1 MAIAQSKPTVPD
13 IPKPTLP
20 HAIPENFMG
29 LTYDNSQ
36 QPITSLISY
45 VEGAPWTVDE
55 YYRQIVGQH
64 NDLKEVDVGLS
75 PEYQSYSKIIKLEL
89 RLQQE
94 LSGQTDQETQFTS
107 VEGSALVYGFL
118 EPNPNDYFIAE
129 VSHLRKA
136 LFRVTTVD
144 RVTWRRESVF
154 GIQFTMVDYV
164 DRIPLQVQ
172 NLKDKTTSVY
182 VFSKD
187 RLMENLNPYLRT
199 ETYAIIN
206 DLNNARKKI
215 GDYYLS
221 AFSYTSTRTLNMP
234 GQPGKR
240 IYDCF
245 LVDFCMATMG
255 YLEFPDMI
263 KIKQLPT
270 DGDQYLRQPQF
281 WKAILDR
288 DPLQIQLGN
297 QKMALART
305 DLFLRNTWLK
315 TLFAARM
322 DFIVYPKTPDI
333 SLVSGEDLLPK
344 PTFKEGLKMTTG
356 VNGMDLTP
364 EQKMYVLDG
373 QEILSYKYP
382 NEDDWYVMSQAF
394 YTGDRPNM
402 SLIELMTTDYLNDAT
417 LDLRQLT
424 HLINLYPRMERLAQ
438 YYYGPLLM
446 CLTKYADQKAY

>member
-1 MAIAQSKPTVPD
+1 MAIAQIKPSVPD
-13 IPKPTLP
+13 TPKPTLP
-20 HAIPENFMG
+20 EAIPKNFMG

-45 VEGAPWTVDE
+45 VEGAPWSVE
-55 YYRQIVGQH
+55 GYYRQIIGQH
-64 NDLKEVDVGLS
+64 NDLKEVDIGLS
-75 PEYQSYSKIIKLEL
+75 PEYQSYSLIKRLEI
-89 RLQQE
+89 RLQNQ
-94 LSGQTDQETQFTS
+94 LTGQTNQETQFTS

-136 LFRVTTVD
+136 LFKITDVD
-144 RVTWRRESVF
+144 RLTWRRESVF
-154 GIQFTMVDYV
+154 GIQFMLVDYV
-164 DRIPLQVQ
+164 DRIPSIVQ
-172 NLKDKTTSVY
+172 NLKDKTTSEY

-187 RLMENLNPYLRT
+187 RLMENLNPYLKT
-199 ETYAIIN
+199 ETYALVN

-240 IYDCF
+240 IYDSF
-245 LVDFCMATMG
+245 LVDFCMATFG
-255 YLEFPDMI
+255 YLEFTDII

-270 DGDQYLRQPQF
+270 DGDQYLKQPQF
-281 WKAILDR
+281 WKAVLDR
-288 DPLQIQLGN
+288 DPVMIQLGN

-305 DLFLRNTWLK
+305 DLFLKNSWVK

-322 DFIVYPKTPDI
+322 DLIVYPKTPDI

-344 PTFKEGLKMTTG
+344 PTFKEGLKLTTG
-356 VNGMDLTP
+356 PHGEILTQ
-364 EQKMYVLDG
+364 EQKLYRLDDRD
-373 QEILSYKYP
+373 ILSYKYP
-382 NEDDWYVMSQAF
+382 NEDDWYVMSSAF
-394 YTGDRPNM
+394 YSGDRENM
-402 SLIELMTTDYLNDAT
+402 SLIELITTDYLNDNT
-417 LDLRQLT
+417 LDLKQLS
-424 HLINLYPRMERLAQ
+424 HLIGLYPKMERLAQ

-446 CLTKYADQKAY
+446 CLIKYADQKAY